1 MLWCLQHNEAF
12 YSCQKILFSK
22 IAFFAFIST
31 ILFFGC
37 CVLGNRSSHS
47 VQILSNEYSCEQ
59 QNHDVTILS
68 FFPSTF
74 LFFFFVVNLLWYLPH
89 MEKHLDLFMYIF
101 FIDFIFHWQR

>member
-1 MLWCLQHNEAF
+1 MIWCLQRNEAL

-31 ILFFGC
+31 ILFFSC

-74 LFFFFVVNLLWYLPH
+74 FFSFFF
-89 MEKHLDLFMYIF
+89 LFL
-101 FIDFIFHWQR
+101 